1 MCTVQNSFATYNVMP
16 VWNRSVIPKNYF
28 VILNLKE
35 NPWFSLW
42 GILAGLEADCSMPRL
57 PRTFQ
62 QLLSS
67 PDTRR
72 RPTTHRRL
80 ERWAPAPQAHN
91 IYSLKDYK
99 WWVRTATVSSVRHYK
114 CLTAEQAGS
123 EAPGQLRCLVLSHL
137 AMSSQPKTPYRARCI
152 PYLGSSDLFS
162 YKYIP
167 KWLLYKA
174 RRLSHLHGSEVTN

>member
-1 MCTVQNSFATYNVMP
+1 MCTVQNSFAPYNVMP

-57 PRTFQ
+57 PRTFH

-80 ERWAPAPQAHN
+80 GRWAPAPQAHN

-152 PYLGSSDLFS
+152 PYLGSSDSFS